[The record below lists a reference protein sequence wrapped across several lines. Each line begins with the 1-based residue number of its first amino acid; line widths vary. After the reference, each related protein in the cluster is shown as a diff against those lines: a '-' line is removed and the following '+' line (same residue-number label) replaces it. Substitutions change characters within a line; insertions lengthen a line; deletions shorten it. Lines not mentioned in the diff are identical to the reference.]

1 MYCKSCGSFIEDGQS
16 FCSNCGTPVTQPVQP
31 APQTAVQQ
39 VQPAQPVQQVAAVQT
54 SVEKKSISD
63 EEKARRKKKG
73 TILGI
78 ISIAILF
85 GMSSIVIPIAA
96 TRVLDDYPLFG
107 VALALV
113 YVAAV
118 IVAYVLMIVSL
129 VKYRSVLSKV
139 MIWIYGIILV
149 ITVVLGVIMMVSLGM
164 DCYNDCT
171 ECVHHF

>member
-1 MYCKSCGSFIEDGQS
+1 MFCPNCGAQVGDNDKFCKV
-16 FCSNCGTPVTQPVQP
+16 CGTPVNVQP
-31 APQTAVQQ
+31 APPVMQQ
-39 VQPAQPVQQVAAVQT
+39 APFNQQPVQQVTTVQ
-54 SVEKKSISD
+54 SPVGKNSLSD

-78 ISIAILF
+78 ISMAILF
-85 GMSSIVIPIAA
+85 GMSAVIIPLAA

-107 VALALV
+107 VAAAFV
-113 YVAAV
+113 YVSAV
-118 IVAYVLMIVSL
+118 IAAYVLMIISL
-129 VKYRSVLSKV
+129 AKYRSTLSKV

-149 ITVVLGVIMMVSLGM
+149 VTMIIGTIMMVSFGM

>member
-1 MYCKSCGSFIEDGQS
+1 M
-16 FCSNCGTPVTQPVQP
+16 FCSNCGSPVGDNEKFCKACGTPVNVQSAQPVMQ
-31 APQTAVQQ
+31 QTPVSQ
-39 VQPAQPVQQVAAVQT
+39 QPVQQVAAVQ
-54 SVEKKSISD
+54 SPVEKNRLSD

-73 TILGI
+73 TVLGI
-78 ISIAILF
+78 ISMAILL
-85 GMSSIVIPIAA
+85 GMSAIVLPLAV
-96 TRVLDDYPLFG
+96 TRALDDYPLFG

-118 IVAYVLMIVSL
+118 IVAYVLMVVSL
-129 VKYRSVLSKV
+129 VKYRSTLSKV

-149 ITVVLGVIMMVSLGM
+149 ITVVLGVIRMVSFGM